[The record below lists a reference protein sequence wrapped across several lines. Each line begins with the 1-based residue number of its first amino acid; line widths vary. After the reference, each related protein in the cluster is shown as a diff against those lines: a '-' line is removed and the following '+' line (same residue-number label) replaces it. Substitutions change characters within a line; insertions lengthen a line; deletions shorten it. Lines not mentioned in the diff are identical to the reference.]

1 MEVQYREDVANH
13 SDPESCVAH
22 REVWGEAL
30 TGDTGRPAIEPRN
43 HGIGMPTT
51 LLESEGNMGHGDN
64 RKSCSDP
71 ARSKTLRMPGSD
83 LHRSWE
89 ISTVPEG
96 ARSGGV
102 GKVKDRTPAINA
114 VEKSDTPIVPKK
126 PPNNGRPAEAV
137 EGRGVAKGNAGETL
151 AGRTRSRAIASTGLA
166 GIREA
171 AHCFGVTYPRQEPCA
186 VIPLAGICA
195 GGRG

>member
-1 MEVQYREDVANH
+1 MANH

-30 TGDTGRPAIEPRN
+30 TGDTSRPAIEPRN
-43 HGIGMPTT
+43 KRFGMPTE
-51 LLESEGNMGHGDN
+51 LSISEGNMGHGVN
-64 RKSCSDP
+64 RKSCTDP
-71 ARSKTLRMPGSD
+71 ARSKTLRMLGSN
-83 LHRSWE
+83 LHGSWE
-89 ISTVPEG
+89 ISVVPG
-96 ARSGGV
+96 GVRPGGV
-102 GKVKDRTPAINA
+102 GKVSDHTPAINA

-126 PPNNGRPAEAV
+126 PPNNGQPAEAV
-137 EGRGVAKGNAGETL
+137 EGRGVATGNAGETL
-151 AGRTRSRAIASTGLA
+151 AGRTQRRAIASTRLA

-171 AHCFGVTYPRQEPCA
+171 AHRFRVTYPRQEPCA